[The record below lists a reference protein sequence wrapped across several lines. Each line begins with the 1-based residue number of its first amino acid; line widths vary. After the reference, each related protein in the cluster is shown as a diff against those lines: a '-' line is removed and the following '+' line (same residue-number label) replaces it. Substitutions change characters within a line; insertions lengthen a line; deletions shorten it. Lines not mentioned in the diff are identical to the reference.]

1 MKINAYTEIV
11 EFFIIVYH
19 YTMLR
24 FIYQVSLR
32 ILFFSILLS
41 ISTHTIQAATL
52 HVSGNKILT
61 AADQPIQ
68 IHGVGRSGTDYAC
81 VQNQGVF
88 DGAFDAASVQAIKS
102 WGINA
107 VRLGLNEDCW
117 LGINGAP
124 SAYSGINYQNAIK
137 QFVTLLNQ
145 NGIIADIDLHWSA
158 AGTTLSKGQAPMADR
173 DHALAFWTSV
183 ATTFKDNPLVMF
195 EAFNEP
201 FPDSG
206 LNSIAAWQCWL
217 NGGTC
222 PGVSFQAAG
231 MQEIVNTI
239 RATGATNLILLGGVN
254 YAGHI
259 TEMMQYL
266 PTDPLHNIAAAWH
279 QYRLPGISPCVTAT
293 CLDPKIGNIMAQ
305 LPVVATEFGETDC
318 QADFLNAVMSYFD
331 SKQQGYFAWKWTV
344 GQCKDISLISD
355 YSGTPTTVYG
365 QAYKTHLATFTGIT
379 TTPSLSIT
387 PTITSSIGGTS
398 LFIVLCPHGLGNC
411 GDNAGS
417 TGGNT
422 NIKHTQRTVTISIFD
437 TSNTQVAQGSGTV
450 TYNTS
455 AKNFQGTITIN
466 GLPNGNYTMAV
477 KVDEFLGKTIPRIIS
492 VTSGQTITI
501 PSLSI
506 TTGDINN
513 DNQLDILDY
522 NILISCYGTKQS
534 NVLCTKPPTMTSGG
548 ADIDDDG
555 AVAATDVNLFLRE
568 LSVQKGG

>member
-1 MKINAYTEIV
+1 M
-11 EFFIIVYH
+11 F
-19 YTMLR
+19 R
-24 FIYQVSLR
+24 FIATTNIYFLLLL
-32 ILFFSILLS
+32 IFFLGRTPQSF
-41 ISTHTIQAATL
+41 AATI
-52 HVSGNKILT
+52 HTSGNKILM
-61 AADQPIQ
+61 ADGQPIQ

-88 DGAFDAASVQAIKS
+88 DGASDAASVQAIKG
-102 WGINA
+102 WHINA

-124 SAYSGINYQNAIK
+124 SAYSGTNYQNAIK

-173 DHALAFWTSV
+173 DHSLTFWTSV
-183 ATTFKDNPLVMF
+183 ATMFKDNPLVMF

-201 FPDSG
+201 FPD
-206 LNSIAAWQCWL
+206 NSSNSTAAWQCWL

-222 PGVSFQAAG
+222 SGVSFQAAG
-231 MQEIVNTI
+231 MQEIINTI

-266 PTDPLHNIAAAWH
+266 PNDPLHNIAAAWH
-279 QYRLPGISPCVTAT
+279 QYRLAGISPCVTAS

-318 QADFLNAVMSYFD
+318 QADFLNSVMSYFD

-355 YSGTPTTVYG
+355 YAGTPTSVYG

-387 PTITSSIGGTS
+387 PTISSSAGGTS
-398 LFIVLCPHGLGNC
+398 LFIILCPHGLGNC
-411 GDNAGS
+411 GDNAS
-417 TGGNT
+417 ATGGNASP
-422 NIKHTQRTVTISIFD
+422 KHPTRNVTITFYD
-437 TSNTQVAQGSGTV
+437 NKEQQVGSAQGTV

-455 AKNFQGTITIN
+455 AKNFQGTIPVNNLAT
-466 GLPNGNYTMAV
+466 GLYLIRV
-477 KVDEFLGKTIPRIIS
+477 KLDGFLSQKTPGIP
-492 VTSGQTITI
+492 TITQGQLS
-501 PSLSI
+501 SLPLLPLI
-506 TTGDINN
+506 TGDINN
-513 DNQLDILDY
+513 DNQFDILDY
-522 NILISCYGTKQS
+522 NLLVSCYGSKQTS
-534 NVLCTKPPTMTSGG
+534 SSCTKAPSASSPG
-548 ADIDDDG
+548 ADINDDG
-555 AVAATDVNLFLRE
+555 KVDPVDYNTLLRE
-568 LSVQKGG
+568 LSVQKGN